1 MITTLDDYSRVLLY
15 GDLWEKESSWAH
27 ITSTKYVVNR
37 FGCPLKYYTDNHSIF
52 RYVEHRDTLHRKA
65 VAKDETAVVQWR
77 EVLKELSIDVTYAL
91 SPAAKGKIERPYR
104 WLQDHLVRRC
114 SYDKVTRF
122 EDARE
127 ILYEEIHHYNYKRV
141 HSTTGEIPMLRY
153 ERALNEK
160 KTVLKP
166 FFIRQPFQSPD
177 DIFCYRFKRTVDPY
191 RKISFNNLT
200 FAVKGA
206 PLHSEIELRISF
218 NMATHMALIRFWHQN
233 QFLGEQP
240 VKMEDLKKYHFDN
253 A

>member
-37 FGCPLKYYTDNHSIF
+37 FGCPLKYYVDNHAIF
-52 RYVEHRDTLHRKA
+52 RYVEHRDTFRYKA
-65 VAKDETAVVQWR
+65 VKKEEDAVVQWK
-77 EVLKELSIDVTYAL
+77 EVLSDLNIDVTYAL

-114 SYDKVTRF
+114 SYEKITRF
-122 EDARE
+122 EDAKE
-127 ILYEEIHHYNYKRV
+127 ILHEEIHQYNYKRV

-153 ERALNEK
+153 EHALNEK
-160 KTVLKP
+160 KTVLTP
-166 FFIRQPFQSPD
+166 FFIRQPLQSPN
-177 DIFCYRFKRTVDPY
+177 DIFCYRFKRKVDAY
-191 RKISFNNLT
+191 RKISFNNLS
-200 FAVKGA
+200 FSIKGA

-218 NMATHMALIRFWHQN
+218 NMTTHLALIRFWYQDR
-233 QFLGEQP
+233 FLGEQS